1 MRCISLAFAYFAAY
15 SITSVS
21 YLPNRKMYAA
31 VYKSQN
37 AVLQDKPRLLKL
49 ESKTCQLSRPMSTAL
64 VIAVPRKLASLIPRL
79 ARTAK
84 LQSAT
89 SIYLTFSNT
98 SVLMFYRA
106 VNFKLKRI
114 YNSPSCSTTVI
125 NFAAAVISRQSL
137 RRKRSA
143 DVTNAQ

>member
-1 MRCISLAFAYFAAY
+1 MAFAYFAAC

-37 AVLQDKPRLLKL
+37 AVLQDITRLLKL
-49 ESKTCQLSRPMSTAL
+49 ESKTCHLSPPISTAL
-64 VIAVPRKLASLIPRL
+64 VIAVPRKLASIIPRL
-79 ARTAK
+79 AHTAK

-89 SIYLTFSNT
+89 SRYLTFSNT

-106 VNFKLKRI
+106 VNFRQ
-114 YNSPSCSTTVI
+114 TTHSQ
-125 NFAAAVISRQSL
+125 FTEL
-137 RRKRSA
+137 
-143 DVTNAQ
+143 